1 MMYGRL
7 NYHLPIALS
16 REKRA
21 SLAASI
27 RRYRMVKA
35 VLVDEKQVRIWYAG
49 TLPAREIQ
57 QQVIAV
63 VQEAK
68 EAAITPA

>member
-16 REKRA
+16 REKR
-21 SLAASI
+21 SELAAVL

-35 VLVDEKQVRIWYAG
+35 VLV
-49 TLPAREIQ
+49 
-57 QQVIAV
+57 AV
-63 VQEAK
+63 
-68 EAAITPA
+68 